1 MHAFLK
7 QANYHCKKERKK
19 KEGKKADSFV
29 KYDMP
34 SGILRGI
41 QKHWYRAG
49 DGGFLLATL
58 SGLREKATVVWFM
71 NYFKYI

>member
-1 MHAFLK
+1 
-7 QANYHCKKERKK
+7 
-19 KEGKKADSFV
+19 
-29 KYDMP
+29 MP
-34 SGILRGI
+34 SEILRGI